1 MEDQKQIE
9 ELKKKLY
16 QERFIFPDL
25 GERAK
30 NVRYEY
36 DRLHRHVDY
45 NKEENYNRLA
55 VEPIAIECNGFSYLR
70 GECVSILL
78 SYIEELKDQ
87 VRDEREEK
95 KKILS
100 LVRG

>member
-1 MEDQKQIE
+1 MSRASLRPESPGFSRGE
-9 ELKKKLY
+9 HVN
-16 QERFIFPDL
+16 FPDL

>member
-1 MEDQKQIE
+1 MDEQKQIE

-16 QERFIFPDL
+16 EERFVFPDF

-36 DRLHRHVDY
+36 DRLRKYVDY
-45 NKEENYNRLA
+45 DKEENYERIA
-55 VEPIAIECNGFSYLR
+55 VEPIAIEYNGFSYLR

-100 LVRG
+100 LVKG